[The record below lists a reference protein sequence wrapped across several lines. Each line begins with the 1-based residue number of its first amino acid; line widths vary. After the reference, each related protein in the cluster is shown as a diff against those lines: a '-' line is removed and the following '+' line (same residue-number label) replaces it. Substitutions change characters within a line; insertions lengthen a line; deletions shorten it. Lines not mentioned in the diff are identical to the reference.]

1 MKKVVISCVLIM
13 LMFFTF
19 CGNVEAQSN
28 YQTDLTANIQEV
40 KTSQEVIVTI
50 GLKNIPVMQKG
61 LNAYHTKIDYDT
73 NVFEEIKISDFESL
87 NNWTNLQYNKANHEL
102 VAINK
107 HGVYTDGAIT
117 KLRLRVKSNAMV
129 GETKI
134 KIRQFISS
142 QGIEDI
148 YVEDDEIVFDEFE
161 TDIENWTE
169 FVYFFTGEAFFNW
182 LEKLDYSR
190 CKKKDFVENILKD
203 ALIIN
208 FNYTSTLEDV
218 YKISDKNI
226 YHIHGY
232 LRKVQSSFLQSNN
245 ILPSFST
252 VEEAEAF
259 SDEIILSHRYNN
271 DIIKSEIQFGS
282 PDISK
287 ESVSKDLINTFGKEN
302 YEDINAFRDI
312 ENFIDVASKNIELN
326 IPKLKRFLEEKDIDE
341 VVIMG
346 HSLGGP
352 DDLYYE
358 QVLVPLFKD
367 IKWVIFVYDTINTEF
382 AEKNNL
388 KNVEYRNWN
397 NEIIQ

>member
-148 YVEDDEIVFDEFE
+148 YVEDDEISL
-161 TDIENWTE
+161 T
-169 FVYFFTGEAFFNW
+169 
-182 LEKLDYSR
+182 
-190 CKKKDFVENILKD
+190 
-203 ALIIN
+203 
-208 FNYTSTLEDV
+208 
-218 YKISDKNI
+218 
-226 YHIHGY
+226 
-232 LRKVQSSFLQSNN
+232 
-245 ILPSFST
+245 
-252 VEEAEAF
+252 
-259 SDEIILSHRYNN
+259 
-271 DIIKSEIQFGS
+271 IIKSMDDNTMSNNQPLIDDQKNQIDSIQSGTVPKTGDEFNFLLILFLVEGS
-282 PDISK
+282 I
-287 ESVSKDLINTFGKEN
+287 I
-302 YEDINAFRDI
+302 
-312 ENFIDVASKNIELN
+312 FIIYNI
-326 IPKLKRFLEEKDIDE
+326 F
-341 VVIMG
+341 
-346 HSLGGP
+346 
-352 DDLYYE
+352 
-358 QVLVPLFKD
+358 
-367 IKWVIFVYDTINTEF
+367 T
-382 AEKNNL
+382 
-388 KNVEYRNWN
+388 
-397 NEIIQ
+397 